1 MLGRSFVE
9 GGKYFFRTLWIS
21 SIAITVLI
29 MSIGLITLAFSTRQ
43 TLDVIVRQFD
53 KKTTVQVLINDSST
67 ELDIKNTEKAIREIP
82 GVENVIFSSKE
93 EEKKR
98 LSDTSKTVADYNSI
112 FDEIGFNPFQNAFIV
127 TPASAESYKSVVEAI
142 SNINFTKA
150 NNILKVNAK
159 QDLVDRLLFWYY
171 WINII
176 GWASVLLLGFISI
189 LMIVNIIRISIS
201 YFQQEIEIQR
211 LVGATNKYIRGPFI
225 VQGFLFA
232 AIASLIVGLIQG
244 VLIYYAAPAIASYI
258 DVPNIWSVR
267 MDLLVPVA
275 IILAGSLLVTTLAAW
290 YATTRYLRK

>member
-21 SIAITVLI
+21 AIAITVLI
-29 MSIGLITLAFSTRQ
+29 MSIGLITLAFSARQ

-53 KKTTVQVLINDSST
+53 KKTTIQVLINDTAT
-67 ELDIKNTEKAIREIP
+67 ELDLRNTEKSLRELP
-82 GVENVIFSSKE
+82 DVENVVFSSKDQ
-93 EEKKR
+93 EKER
-98 LSDTSKTVADYNSI
+98 LANTSKNVADYNSI
-112 FDEIGFNPFQNAFIV
+112 FEEIGFNPFQNAFIV
-127 TPASAESYKSVVEAI
+127 TPVNAESYKTVVDQI

-150 NNILKVNAK
+150 NNILKVNAN

-176 GWASVLLLGFISI
+176 GWASVVLLGLVSV

-211 LVGATNKYIRGPFI
+211 LVGATNRYIQGPFI

-232 AIASLIVGLIQG
+232 ALASLVVGG
-244 VLIYYAAPAIASYI
+244 VQAAIIYFASPAIAAYI
-258 DVPNIWSVR
+258 DAPDVWSVR
-267 MDLLVPVA
+267 LDLLVPIG
-275 IILAGSLLVTTLAAW
+275 IILATSLLVTTLAAW
-290 YATTRYLRK
+290 YSTTRYLKT